1 MVTFIVGA
9 LFGAFAMDYLWARK
23 TGVDKMVFAH
33 LKSYFKR

>member
-9 LFGAFAMDYLWARK
+9 LIGAFTMDYLWARK
-23 TGVDKMVFAH
+23 TGVDRAVFAR